1 MIVKT
6 HLFEDCLDAI
16 KMPPKLQKNK
26 YLNKGKFP
34 VVAQEDSIINGYTND
49 ENLIFKTNSPVI
61 IFGDHTR
68 KLKYIDFDFAIG
80 ADGVK
85 IIKPKSGINVK
96 FFFYYLTLMMPKN
109 LGYARH
115 YRLLKKI
122 KFNIPSLQEQQNI
135 VAKLDAVFAEID
147 KIIDFIKKKKQEI
160 DTLNEAVLSDEFKL
174 SSESK
179 KLSEVCKIYNG
190 GTPDTKNKIYW
201 EGDKQWLTPRDMG
214 KMTSEYVAT
223 SIRQLTEEGLKNSS
237 ANLIPKNSII
247 LSCRAPIGHLAI
259 NKVPMSFNQGCKGLV
274 PDHNIILHKYLY
286 YFLLCS
292 KKLLNNLGTG
302 TTFKEISNKVLS
314 NVEIR
319 VPSLDMQKEII
330 YKFDLITED
339 LKKLK
344 DIYKKQIENYSKLK
358 RALIVKELGQKAA

>member
-1 MIVKT
+1 
-6 HLFEDCLDAI
+6 
-16 KMPPKLQKNK
+16 
-26 YLNKGKFP
+26 
-34 VVAQEDSIINGYTND
+34 
-49 ENLIFKTNSPVI
+49 
-61 IFGDHTR
+61 
-68 KLKYIDFDFAIG
+68 
-80 ADGVK
+80 
-85 IIKPKSGINVK
+85 
-96 FFFYYLTLMMPKN
+96 
-109 LGYARH
+109 
-115 YRLLKKI
+115 
-122 KFNIPSLQEQQNI
+122 
-135 VAKLDAVFAEID
+135 
-147 KIIDFIKKKKQEI
+147 
-160 DTLNEAVLSDEFKL
+160 TLNEAVLSDEFKL